1 MIIIVYLQYGVVL
14 FNDDFN
20 RTEGSAVGNS
30 WTNIGPVSPIIE
42 DSSMKV
48 VSNSLQGVRRDF
60 TSLGISSGIYYVSF
74 DWKINSNNW
83 LADAFPNGT
92 VTYLRH
98 DYEGNLYYDN
108 TSDFSNPIT
117 IGSLA
122 LNTWANF
129 RVKVNIDTDRFS
141 LWINNT
147 LVADNIAG
155 LAVSDLTR
163 FTFRAGSGAT
173 VTQYIDNFIVY
184 NDSPAAIPTN
194 LTAIGAVNDIS
205 LSWTG
210 SPQDFLTYKIYR
222 KTTSPADVFLAEV
235 PGTQTSYTDLTAS
248 ASTDYFYRV
257 KAVSMSTI
265 ESGFSNEATAHLQ
278 PDISVS
284 PQVIDVTVGQ
294 GYTGDT
300 SFTIA
305 NIGNYPLNWYVS
317 GISSNLPSEGLV
329 AYYPFDGNTNDESS
343 HGYNLTNIG
352 ASLTTDRFGNPNN
365 AYHFD
370 GSSYLESNTNIGI
383 GCGDVTIAAWYK
395 PLSISHSQITN
406 GDAGIASTYDFA
418 TNTEN
423 RLYHTGSGVPN
434 NFGGGVHRPYVG
446 VWGINASYELGEWYH
461 MVYTK
466 TNQSS
471 SLYINGLL
479 VGTTTPPSVTPATA
493 TSVRTRIGMGSA
505 TTMYNRIIGDVD
517 DVLFYNTALSA
528 TEITAIYNHGSSYI
542 AVNPTSGS
550 LAALEQE
557 LITLSLDAT
566 NLPEGI
572 YADTLYVNSND
583 PNTPSV
589 PVIVNLTV
597 VPGDIVV
604 APTQFTIELNAVA
617 NTNSTSFNITNT
629 GLGKL
634 GYSIYETDDTISNP
648 TLPIINGFTAMGVF
662 NGHSYYQSTNTLFW
676 HEAKT
681 LCEQNNGH
689 LATISNQSE
698 NDFIF
703 QNTNG
708 AAWIGFTDEV
718 QEGVWTWITNE
729 PISYTNWYTG
739 EPNAVYTGEDYAY
752 MEVGVQ
758 GRWFDARTN
767 VNPLFCC
774 LEIDNVTSES
784 IMSFNPTSGII
795 NSNSTVPVM
804 LSVNGNN
811 LADGIYQTSAM
822 IVSNAPEPR
831 DTLYVPVTVKVD
843 YTPPTAPLG
852 LAFDE
857 VQSDMNQIYLSWTAN
872 ALADSVYSYKVFR
885 RGLHDTLWS
894 LKGTVDADHNWFI
907 DNQFTGLD
915 TTAVYYK
922 LTAVDWVDNES
933 AASDEVM
940 AWLQRF
946 PAPTGLTMEIIRD
959 RHVQLTWNP
968 VTQTISGNPG
978 TPSCYVIYRSNTPS
992 PIEDFYFVG
1001 AVDATT
1007 FTHNWAAWFIEIGK
1021 QFYVVTAYSGNF
1033 EDLRAVAESR
1043 SEWKYGELERAAFDY
1058 LTNIKRTK

>member
-1 MIIIVYLQYGVVL
+1 MLVCMIIIVYLQYGVVL

-42 DSSMKV
+42 NSCMKV
-48 VSNSLQGVRRDF
+48 ISNSLQGVRRDF
-60 TSLGISSGIYYVSF
+60 TSLGITSGIYYVSF
-74 DWKINSNNW
+74 DWKITSNNW

-129 RVKVNIDTDRFS
+129 KLKVNIDTDRFS

-155 LAVSDLTR
+155 LSVTDFTR
-163 FTFRAGSGAT
+163 FTFRAGSGST

-184 NDSPAAIPTN
+184 NDTPPATPTN
-194 LTAIGAVNDIS
+194 LTATGAVNDIS

-210 SPQDFLTYKIYR
+210 SPQDFLTYKVYR

-235 PGTQTSYTDLTAS
+235 PGTQTNYIDVTA
-248 ASTDYFYRV
+248 AANTDYFYRV

-265 ESGFSNEATAHLQ
+265 ESNFSNESTAHMQ
-278 PDISVS
+278 PDISVT
-284 PQVIDVTVGQ
+284 PQIINVTVGQ
-294 GYTGDT
+294 GYTGET
-300 SFTIA
+300 SFTIE
-305 NIGNYPLNWYVS
+305 NNGNYPLNWNIA
-317 GISSNLPSEGLV
+317 GIVPIDGLV
-329 AYYPFDGNTNDESS
+329 GFYPFNGNANDQS
-343 HGYNLTNIG
+343 GFNNNGVVYNAT
-352 ASLTTDRFGNPNN
+352 LTTDRFGTNQS
-365 AYHFD
+365 AYYFD
-370 GSSYLESNTNIGI
+370 GS
-383 GCGDVTIAAWYK
+383 GDYIFF
-395 PLSISHSQITN
+395 PNMFQFHIT
-406 GDAGIASTYDFA
+406 GDATISFWMKKNDTAKRTILWSRANSPDTNRYQFYTGETGQGFELDYRTPSGTLKMNTMSHDFTVPLQEWA
-418 TNTEN
+418 NIIVKRTGNQYHLYRNGVFMKTE
-423 RLYHTGSGVPN
+423 TDTS
-434 NFGGGVHRPYVG
+434 PYLPTSIG
-446 VWGINASYELGEWYH
+446 WMIG
-461 MVYTK
+461 
-466 TNQSS
+466 S
-471 SLYINGLL
+471 SLSTQAGEFY
-479 VGTTTPPSVTPATA
+479 
-493 TSVRTRIGMGSA
+493 GSLDDISI
-505 TTMYNRIIGDVD
+505 YNRS
-517 DVLFYNTALSA
+517 LSDS
-528 TEITAIYNHGSSYI
+528 EMNILYQSPISSYI
-542 AVNPTSGS
+542 SINPSYGNVPS
-550 LAALEQE
+550 LQQTQIILNANAQN
-557 LITLSLDAT
+557 LSAGVYT
-566 NLPEGI
+566 
-572 YADTLYVNSND
+572 DTLYVNSND
-583 PNTPSV
+583 PNTPSI
-589 PVIVNLTV
+589 PILVNLIV
-597 VPGDIVV
+597 APGDIVV
-604 APTQFTIELNAVA
+604 NPTQVTVELNTGASVS
-617 NTNSTSFNITNT
+617 NKTFNVNNT

-634 GYSIYETDDTISNP
+634 VYYMRGTDDYNTINPLPTISGFS
-648 TLPIINGFTAMGVF
+648 PIGQF
-662 NGHSYYQSTNTLFW
+662 NGSRYYQSTSVMNWTS
-676 HEAKT
+676 ANS
-681 LCEQNNGH
+681 LCAQVGGH
-689 LATISNQSE
+689 LVTISSPEE
-698 NDFIF
+698 NNYVF
-703 QNTNG
+703 QNSTG
-708 AAWIGFTDEV
+708 LRWIGLTCDQNSTQWHWV
-718 QEGVWTWITNE
+718 NYE
-729 PISYTNWYTG
+729 PVLYTNWYPG
-739 EPNAVYTGEDYAY
+739 EPNGSSQAQANYAQMNWGAHGSQWTDIY
-752 MEVGVQ
+752 NNELPAFAILEISTSILSCAPANAIVGYSAVQ
-758 GRWFDARTN
+758 GVSMN
-767 VNPLFCC
+767 VNGSTLSDG
-774 LEIDNVTSES
+774 LYNTS
-784 IMSFNPTSGII
+784 
-795 NSNSTVPVM
+795 VM
-804 LSVNGNN
+804 VL
-811 LADGIYQTSAM
+811 
-822 IVSNAPEPR
+822 SNAPEPR
-831 DTLYVPVTVKVD
+831 DTLYIPVTVKVD
-843 YTPPTAPLG
+843 YTPPTTPFG
-852 LAFDE
+852 LTFDE
-857 VQSDMNQIYLSWTAN
+857 IQSDMNQIYLSWTAN
-872 ALADSVYSYKVFR
+872 ALADSVHSYKVFR

-907 DNQFTGLD
+907 DDQFTGLD